1 MKKLLTAIIAV
12 GFALSFTACG
22 GGSGVEVSEDMQGF
36 MTKIENT
43 NSIMDAA
50 AEYGY
55 EADEM
60 PLDLYT
66 LEEPS
71 VKSVKEEDGKTIY
84 TMNVKHGMMDSD
96 VKICWKDGKV
106 VNIKDVPVE

>member
-1 MKKLLTAIIAV
+1 MRNLLTAFIAV
-12 GFALSFTACG
+12 VFALGFTACG
-22 GGSGVEVSEDMQGF
+22 GGNDVEVSEEMQGF

-50 AEYGY
+50 EAYDY

-66 LEEPS
+66 LEEPT

-84 TMNVKHGMMDSD
+84 TMNVKHGMIDSD
-96 VKICWKDGKV
+96 VMICWKDEKV
-106 VNIKDVPVE
+106 VNIKETPAE